1 MYFVVVHKKK
11 IVKLVHYVEPY
22 LFCFPSAR
30 GFPLTEVQCSF
41 ERSSIPFFTTLYICR
56 TVRHDFGHHFAK
68 KDCSLLYLPFKPFFL
83 M

>member
-30 GFPLTEVQCSF
+30 GFPFTEVQCSF
-41 ERSSIPFFTTLYICR
+41 ERSSIPFFTTLYIYMILD
-56 TVRHDFGHHFAK
+56 TILQK
-68 KDCSLLYLPFKPFFL
+68 KIFHYFISHSNPFS
-83 M
+83 